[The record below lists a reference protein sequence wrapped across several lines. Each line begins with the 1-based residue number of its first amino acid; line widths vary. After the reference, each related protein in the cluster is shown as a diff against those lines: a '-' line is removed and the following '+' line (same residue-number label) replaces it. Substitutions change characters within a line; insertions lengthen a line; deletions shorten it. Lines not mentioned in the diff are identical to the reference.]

1 MGEVCLRILIAYE
14 KSHRLYGYALESAIN
29 IQRPH
34 LVVERAD
41 DEPEALE
48 AEMERLDPHLVISN
62 RANTVDVGGRVAWL
76 RLSHEPD
83 EESDM
88 CLEGETSRSANPGL
102 EKLLKILDETEELV
116 RTGRDL
122 GGC

>member
-1 MGEVCLRILIAYE
+1 MRILIAYE
-14 KSHRLYGYALESAIN
+14 KSHRLYGYALESAIKAR
-29 IQRPH
+29 RPH
-34 LVVERAD
+34 LVVEIAD
-41 DEPEALE
+41 GPEALE
-48 AEMERLDPHLVISN
+48 AEVERLDPHLVISN
-62 RANTVDVGGRVAWL
+62 RLNTVDPGGRVAWL

-88 CLEGETSRSANPGL
+88 CLNGETSVVANPGL
-102 EKLLKILDETEELV
+102 EELLRIINETEELV

>member
-1 MGEVCLRILIAYE
+1 MRILIAYE
-14 KSHRLYGYALESAIN
+14 KSHRLYGYALERAIKAR
-29 IQRPH
+29 RPH
-34 LVVERAD
+34 LVVEIA

-48 AEMERLDPHLVISN
+48 AEVERLDPHLVISN
-62 RANTVDVGGRVAWL
+62 RLNTADPGGRVAWL

-88 CLEGETSRSANPGL
+88 CLDGETSGLANPGL
-102 EKLLKILDETEELV
+102 EELLRIIDETEELV

>member
-1 MGEVCLRILIAYE
+1 MKILIAYE
-14 KSHRLYGYALESAIN
+14 KSHRLYGYALERAIKAR
-29 IQRPH
+29 RPH
-34 LVVERAD
+34 LVVEIA

-48 AEMERLDPHLVISN
+48 TEVERLDPQLVISN
-62 RANTVDVGGRVAWL
+62 RLNTVDPGGRAAWL

-83 EESDM
+83 EESEI
-88 CLEGETSRSANPGL
+88 CLDGETSGLVNPGL
-102 EKLLKILDETEELV
+102 EELLRIIDQTEELV